1 MNNQPIIFN
10 IKYTPYSLP
19 KNASVKQL
27 AIHKEERT
35 FYDMTGG
42 KNIFSYITRSEKI
55 IGTFSS
61 LDYFQKSTGV
71 FNGNGVIS
79 ATEVEAMKQRGKENE
94 GNIWHGFISLNQENS
109 YKIDTPEKCIA
120 FVKSTFS
127 SFFKEAHF
135 DEKNLDLMCAL
146 HVDRPHH
153 LHIHFQFWEKEP
165 KYKGADGSFHYRR
178 KGKLDKAA
186 IDTMFVKSGI
196 FISEEKDNLYKSRDS
211 ALLKLKQMT
220 ACNVAMTSTE
230 EIRTKILALTK
241 ALPKTGRLSYG
252 SKDMEPYRKRV
263 DEIVKLML
271 AHDKKARQAD
281 KRFYQA
287 LEDRK
292 AVIENIC
299 GKPCVYS
306 DKNVS
311 LEKLETQPSN
321 YHYRIDEKNIKII
334 SQIEAD
340 YKRRQGNLV
349 LSLCKFIKP
358 EYYERRPGKKYKASD
373 TKLKKRLIIS
383 EKRVDKHFKK
393 FVSTFGKESELLERD
408 YTHRLQEVEEELKK
422 EKEEQ
427 EERYKFE

>member
-79 ATEVEAMKQRGKENE
+79 ATEVEAMKQRVKENE

-292 AVIENIC
+292 AVIEIF
-299 GKPCVYS
+299 
-306 DKNVS
+306 
-311 LEKLETQPSN
+311 
-321 YHYRIDEKNIKII
+321 
-334 SQIEAD
+334 AD
-340 YKRRQGNLV
+340 YLV
-349 LSLCKFIKP
+349 SI
-358 EYYERRPGKKYKASD
+358 RIRA
-373 TKLKKRLIIS
+373 
-383 EKRVDKHFKK
+383 
-393 FVSTFGKESELLERD
+393 
-408 YTHRLQEVEEELKK
+408 
-422 EKEEQ
+422 
-427 EERYKFE
+427 

>member
-10 IKYTPYSLP
+10 IKYTPYRLP
-19 KNASVKQL
+19 KNANAKQL
-27 AIHKEERT
+27 AAHKEERT

-42 KNIFSYITRSEKI
+42 KNIFSYITRSDKI

-79 ATEVEAMKQRGKENE
+79 ATEVEAMKQRVKENE

-135 DEKNLDLMCAL
+135 DEKNLDLICAL

-165 KYKGADGSFHYRR
+165 KYKGADGSVHFRR

-196 FISEEKDNLYKSRDS
+196 FISEDKDNLYKSRNS
-211 ALLKLKQMT
+211 ALLELRQMT

-230 EIRTKILALTK
+230 EIRAKILALTK

-252 SKDMEPYRKRV
+252 SKDMEPYRERV

-271 AHDKKARQAD
+271 AHDKKARKAD

-292 AVIENIC
+292 AIIENIC
-299 GKPCVYS
+299 GKPYVYS
-306 DKNVS
+306 DKSVS
-311 LEKLETQPSN
+311 LEKLEKQSSN
-321 YHYRIDEKNIKII
+321 YHYRIDEKNIKMI

-349 LSLCKFIKP
+349 LNLCKFIKP
-358 EYYERRPGKKYKASD
+358 EYYERRPDKRYKASD
-373 TKLKKRLIIS
+373 VKLKRRLIIS
-383 EKRVDKHFKK
+383 EKRIDKHFKK

-408 YTHRLQEVEEELKK
+408 YTHRLQEVEEELKR